1 MALTADRAA
10 FLNGFVNRPWAKD
23 GLHCWA
29 FVSEVE
35 RVLFGRSL
43 PLFAVMPELREV
55 ARLFRDHDE
64 RRNWREVAAPAD
76 GSIVLMSR
84 VADRRR
90 SDLHCGVFLVTDG
103 PGQIWHCDEP
113 QGVEAVSPVEV
124 TELRR
129 WSLRY
134 YEPAT

>member
-1 MALTADRAA
+1 MTDRIA
-10 FLNGFVNRPWAKD
+10 FLNSMVSRPWEKD

-35 RVLFGRSL
+35 RMLFGRSL

-55 ARLFRDHDE
+55 VALFRDHPE
-64 RRNWREVAAPAD
+64 RRNWVEVATPID
-76 GSIVLMSR
+76 GSIVLMAR
-84 VADRRR
+84 PADIRRNA
-90 SDLHCGVFLVTDG
+90 LHCGVFLLADG
-103 PGQIWHCDEP
+103 PGQVWHCDEP
-113 QGVEAVSPVEV
+113 QGVEAVSPVEL

-134 YEPAT
+134 FEPAI